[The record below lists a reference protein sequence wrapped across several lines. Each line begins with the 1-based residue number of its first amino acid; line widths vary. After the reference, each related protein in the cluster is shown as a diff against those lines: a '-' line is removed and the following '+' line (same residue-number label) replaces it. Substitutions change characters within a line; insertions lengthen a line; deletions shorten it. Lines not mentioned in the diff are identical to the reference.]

1 MKRRRNN
8 VLWIILISLVA
19 LIGGSGLA
27 TLIYLAAEGELEA
40 LTQGFF
46 AYILYGADSVLI
58 MFWGFVL
65 PLVLIAF
72 AVFTI
77 VRRRKEKDFRW
88 KYERAVDQAIEAE
101 RADFA
106 ARQDKNSD
114 GRFSPLKKG
123 DDVADE
129 DGVKDLRQLC
139 DAFRNFAAANLGL
152 YFSIEDIREF
162 VASMGTSRLLILQG
176 ISGSGKTSLA
186 YAFGEFIGN
195 SSTIVPV
202 QPMWKERADL
212 LGYYNEFTRHFNET
226 TLFRKLYEAN
236 FGNKIYITVLDEMN
250 IARIEYYFAEFLS
263 LMELPD
269 PELRTLEVVSDSRE
283 GDPEGIRDGCIRLP
297 SNMWFVGTVNN
308 DDSAYVISDKV
319 YDRAMVVELGDK
331 AQPFAADGTQHTV
344 AMSVDCFDK
353 MVSKAC
359 MRRMSDEV
367 VNGLRI
373 LDEFLIDNFQLTFGN
388 RIRRQ
393 ISDYVAIYV
402 ACGGKETSALDVIFA
417 KKVLRKLQY
426 KDLSRYNDELER
438 LDSLLDATFGNG
450 VMAQCKR
457 YLNEARHQ
465 L

>member
-88 KYERAVDQAIEAE
+88 KYERAVNEAIEAE

-106 ARQDKNSD
+106 ARQSKNSD

>member
-65 PLVLIAF
+65 PLILIAF

-226 TLFRKLYEAN
+226 TLFRKMYEAN

>member
-46 AYILYGADSVLI
+46 TYILYGADSVLI